1 MSHLKPVVGV
11 SEGITLL
18 FIFISSKVFL
28 AHVTFILHDG
38 MNASWVIPII
48 NTLIG
53 LLGVLL
59 LVAVLNGHP
68 GKDLVE
74 IGEEL
79 AGPYINTL
87 FSLFYLAVFVIGA
100 GFTLRF
106 ISERV
111 VAGFLP
117 DTPISMVTLS
127 FLVGTVT
134 VAYLGL
140 EAVARTARFLVVVLV
155 VSTLALVLLTIPF
168 WQGHVFYP
176 LLGGGVWEV
185 LRGALTTTGT
195 YVQILLLGIIYP
207 FLPQGKARLVGVW
220 GVLIAGFFFTIMV
233 LVPILIFSFPT
244 VTEMALPTFEMA
256 RIINI
261 GRFGQRMEV
270 VFLPIWVFA
279 NMIFMAVSLY
289 AGAAVLARLFKLGDY
304 RPFVLAVTV
313 FTTVTAFIPLNSA
326 QASYWNHAYLSRYS
340 FYALVLI
347 MLALLLAAR
356 LRGKGGAK
364 NEKGV

>member
-1 MSHLKPVVGV
+1 M
-11 SEGITLL
+11 L
-18 FIFISSKVFL
+18 FIFIAAKVFL
-28 AHVTFILHDG
+28 AHVAFILHDG
-38 MNASWVIPII
+38 MNAAWMIPII
-48 NTLIG
+48 NTFIG

-59 LVAVLNGHP
+59 LVAVLERHP
-68 GKDLVE
+68 DKDLVE

-79 AGPYINTL
+79 AGPYINTI
-87 FSLFYLAVFVIGA
+87 FSLFYLAVFVVGA

-106 ISERV
+106 ISEQV

-127 FLVGTVT
+127 FLAGTVT

-140 EAVARTARFLVVVLV
+140 EAVSRTARFLVVVLV
-155 VSTLALVLLTIPF
+155 VSTLALVLLTVPF
-168 WQGHVFYP
+168 WQGHAFYP

-185 LRGALTTTGT
+185 LRGALITTGN
-195 YVQILLLGIIYP
+195 YVHILLLGIIYP
-207 FLPQGKARLVGVW
+207 FLPQGKTRMVGLL
-220 GVLIAGFFFTIMV
+220 GVLIAGFFFFLMI
-233 LVPILIFSFPT
+233 LVPLLIFTFPT
-244 VTEMALPTFEMA
+244 ATELTLPTFEMT

-279 NMIFMAVSLY
+279 NMIFVSVSMY
-289 AGAAVLARLFKLGDY
+289 AGAAVLARLFKLSDY

-313 FTTVTAFIPLNSA
+313 FITVTAFVPQNA
-326 QASYWNHAYLSRYS
+326 PQASYWNHAYMSRYS

-347 MLALLLAAR
+347 MLALLLISR
-356 LRGKGGAK
+356 LKGGGAK
-364 NEKGV
+364 DEQGV